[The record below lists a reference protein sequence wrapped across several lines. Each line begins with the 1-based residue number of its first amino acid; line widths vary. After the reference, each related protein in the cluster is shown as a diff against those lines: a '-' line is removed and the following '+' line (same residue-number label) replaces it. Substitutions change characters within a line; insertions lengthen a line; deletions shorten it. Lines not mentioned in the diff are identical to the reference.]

1 MRRQDFL
8 GALGGAA
15 AAWPLVARAQQPTMR
30 HIAVLMATNDT
41 DPDGRARLDAFLQ
54 SFRQIGWQDG
64 RNVNIDI
71 RWSGGS
77 FVRTR
82 DITAELV
89 AAKPDVIVA
98 NSTTSAHAMKA
109 ATTTIP
115 VVFVLVN
122 EPVAQGL
129 IASVARPGGNM
140 TGFTMVDFSLV
151 GKLVE
156 LLKTMAPAISRAGF
170 MFNPDTYPYY
180 DTYLRELQ
188 SEARRPVQ
196 VTRLAVRTAADID
209 GAVAAFAAQPGGGIT
224 IPPDPFTVANRAAI
238 LAALERHR
246 LPHIFVFRNIA
257 REGGL
262 MSYGPDTTDIFRRA
276 ADYTDRILKGANPA
290 ELPAQAPNKFELVV
304 NLKTAKALGLDVPP
318 ALLATANEVIE

>member
-1 MRRQDFL
+1 MK
-8 GALGGAA
+8 
-15 AAWPLVARAQQPTMR
+15 RA
-30 HIAVLMATNDT
+30 I
-41 DPDGRARLDAFLQ
+41 
-54 SFRQIGWQDG
+54 S
-64 RNVNIDI
+64 
-71 RWSGGS
+71 
-77 FVRTR
+77 
-82 DITAELV
+82 
-89 AAKPDVIVA
+89 
-98 NSTTSAHAMKA
+98 
-109 ATTTIP
+109 TIP

-122 EPVAQGL
+122 EPVAQGI
-129 IASVARPGGNM
+129 IASVERPGGNM

-156 LLKTMAPAISRAGF
+156 MLKTMAPAISRAGF

-188 SEARRPVQ
+188 TEARRSVE
-196 VTRLAVRTAADID
+196 VTRVAIRTAADLG

-262 MSYGPDTTDIFRRA
+262 MSYGPDTTEIFRGGLHRSHSERCLA
-276 ADYTDRILKGANPA
+276 CWIWSNTPLS
-290 ELPAQAPNKFELVV
+290 
-304 NLKTAKALGLDVPP
+304 AK
-318 ALLATANEVIE
+318 

>member
-1 MRRQDFL
+1 MQRREFL
-8 GALGGAA
+8 RVLCSAA
-15 AAWPLVARAQQPTMR
+15 VAWPTVTRAQQQTMR
-30 HIAVLMATNDT
+30 HIAVLMATKDT

-54 SFRQIGWQDG
+54 SFRQLGWEDG
-64 RNVNIDI
+64 RNVKVDI

-77 FVRTR
+77 FERTR
-82 DITAELV
+82 DIAAELV

-98 NSTTSAHAMKA
+98 NSTTSAHAMKR
-109 ATTTIP
+109 ATSTIP

-122 EPVAQGL
+122 EPVAQGI

-156 LLKTMAPAISRAGF
+156 MLKTMAPAISRVGF

-188 SEARRPVQ
+188 AEARRPVE
-196 VTRLAVRTAADID
+196 VTRVAVRTAADID
-209 GAVAAFAAQPGGGIT
+209 KAVAAFAAQPGGGIT
-224 IPPDPFTVANRAAI
+224 IPPDPFTVVNRAAI

-290 ELPAQAPNKFELVV
+290 ELPAQAPNKFELVI

-318 ALLATANEVIE
+318 ALLATADEVVE